1 MSDSTS
7 GAIEINAPVDVVV
20 NVLADLASYPDW
32 TEGMYDVEV
41 LEDADG
47 RPTRARFS
55 VSGGPIRDTVDIA
68 YAWDPNRVSWTL
80 LKGNTITTMNGCYSW
95 QAAGATTRV
104 TYDLEIALSMTVP
117 SFLKRAAEKTIVTT
131 ALQGLKK
138 RAEGQR

>member
-7 GAIEINAPVDVVV
+7 GAIDINAPVDVVV
-20 NVLADLASYPDW
+20 SVLSDLANYPEW
-32 TEGMYDVEV
+32 TEGMSNVEV
-41 LEDADG
+41 LENVDG

-55 VSGGPIRDTVDIA
+55 VAGGPIRDTVDIA
-68 YAWDPNRVSWTL
+68 YIWDPNQVSWTL

-95 QAAGATTRV
+95 QAAADTTRV
-104 TYDLEIALSMTVP
+104 TYELEIALNMTVP

-138 RAEGQR
+138 RAEANR